1 MPLSEKEQ
9 QQINTLVGRFE
20 ADTGIQALAAVV
32 GKADAYPEIPWKA
45 YAIGSALG
53 ALAVVFSPL
62 PLVDWSGGSTFA
74 FHAMAILGAG
84 AVLTAGAAFIPAF
97 GRLFLDRVRAEGEVR
112 QYSLALFVEREL
124 FRTSARRAVLLLI
137 SRFERVA
144 VVLPDSGLVQYA
156 PAGELGRVAAAMRAA
171 FVSRGEVAGFEA
183 GFHSLKGLLDA
194 RGFSATASNSNELD
208 DTVVTEKGA

>member
-20 ADTGIQALAAVV
+20 ADTGIQAVAAVV

-53 ALAVVFSPL
+53 ALAVVIYPL
-62 PLVDWSGGSTFA
+62 PLTDWSGGSTLA

-84 AVLTAGAAFIPAF
+84 AVLAAGAAFIPAF
-97 GRLFLDRVRAEGEVR
+97 GRLFLDRLRAEGEVR
-112 QYSLALFVEREL
+112 QYGLAMFVEREL

-144 VVLPDSGLVQYA
+144 VVLPDTGLAQYA
-156 PAGELGRVAAAMRAA
+156 PAAELGRVASTMHAA
-171 FVSRGEVAGFEA
+171 FISRGEGAGFEA
-183 GFHSLKGLLDA
+183 GFRSLKALLDA
-194 RGFSATASNSNELD
+194 RGYSAIASASNELED
-208 DTVVTEKGA
+208 AVVTEKGA